1 MLEFKFSKTSLFPP
15 PTGGSEPS
23 PARAR
28 PPAGQGRREGE
39 EHHAVLQQ
47 VLHTVIL
54 LPGRDGGGGE
64 IRLQRDS
71 LREKRT
77 KCFLPSNRKGNCKC
91 SLSLRKICLGQAG
104 MQKCLTKKKR
114 NEEKACCGKR
124 GRRKKLKKCFS

>member
-1 MLEFKFSKTSLFPP
+1 MLEFKFNKTSLFPP

-54 LPGRDGGGGE
+54 LPGRDGGKS
-64 IRLQRDS
+64 DS
-71 LREKRT
+71 GKTLYAKRERNA
-77 KCFLPSNRKGNCKC
+77 FYHRIERGIASA
-91 SLSLRKICLGQAG
+91 LSPF
-104 MQKCLTKKKR
+104 
-114 NEEKACCGKR
+114 EKYAS
-124 GRRKKLKKCFS
+124 GRQECRSV